1 MTKAVKYTRIMWKQ
15 RGSHGPDVEMILY
28 MPIAI
33 AVESKPT
40 VDVALKEI
48 GQVIK
53 YARSEMYDAVLVRLE
68 NPPRTNSPELRTL
81 IDVAK
86 QHGVGIVLGGETY
99 APLTGFEQ
107 VIVRAPL
114 RLHGNPV
121 ALYQKRWKMKIVS
134 KDVSDIEEQLKDLS
148 NFRKYFLSKS
158 EYGG

>member
-1 MTKAVKYTRIMWKQ
+1 MWKQ

-28 MPIAI
+28 MPIAV

-53 YARSEMYDAVLVRLE
+53 YARSGMYDAVLVRLE
-68 NPPRTNSPELRTL
+68 NPPRTGSAELRTL
-81 IDVAK
+81 IDAAK
-86 QHGVGIVLGGETY
+86 QHGIGIVLGGETY

-107 VIVRAPL
+107 VLVRAPL
-114 RLHGNPV
+114 GLHGNPV
-121 ALYQKRWKMKIVS
+121 ALYQKRGKMKVVS
-134 KDVSDIEEQLKDLS
+134 RDISTIEEQLKDLS
-148 NFRKYFLSKS
+148 CFRRYFLKR